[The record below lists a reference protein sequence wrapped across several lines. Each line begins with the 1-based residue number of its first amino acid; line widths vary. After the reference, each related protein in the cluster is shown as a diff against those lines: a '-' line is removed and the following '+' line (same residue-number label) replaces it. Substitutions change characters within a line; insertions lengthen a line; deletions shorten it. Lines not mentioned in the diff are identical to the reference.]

1 MGGISLQRLARQCRS
16 RVRRPDL
23 FPCRHSRGRGDR
35 EAASRG
41 GRALRT
47 ARETS
52 VIIRR
57 GDEFLMLHR
66 AIDDYWHVVA
76 GVVEDGETFAE
87 AAAREL
93 REETA
98 LDAPVVDV
106 RMPQGYRV
114 PDEMRSEYLTGVNQV
129 AIENFTVEV
138 PMGWEPVLNEEHDS
152 YKWLTRD
159 DAVAIAHWPETKE
172 VLTVLAE
179 STA

>member
-1 MGGISLQRLARQCRS
+1 
-16 RVRRPDL
+16 
-23 FPCRHSRGRGDR
+23 
-35 EAASRG
+35 
-41 GRALRT
+41 
-47 ARETS
+47 
-52 VIIRR
+52 
-57 GDEFLMLHR
+57 MLYCV
-66 AIDDYWHVVA
+66 IDDYWHLVV

-87 AAAREL
+87 VAAREL
-93 REETA
+93 REETG
-98 LDAPVVDV
+98 LEAPVVDV

>member
-1 MGGISLQRLARQCRS
+1 MGSGSLERLARR
-16 RVRRPDL
+16 RRGGVRRPDL
-23 FPCRHSRGRGDR
+23 FPGRYLRGRRDCQIAGG
-35 EAASRG
+35 G

-66 AIDDYWHVVA
+66 AVDDYWHVVA

-93 REETA
+93 REETG

-106 RMPQGYRV
+106 RIPQGYRV
-114 PDEMRSEYLTGVNQV
+114 PEQMRSEYLAGVDQV

-138 PMGWEPVLNEEHDS
+138 PRGWEPVLNEEHDS
-152 YKWLTRD
+152 YRWLTRD

-172 VLTVLAE
+172 VLTAIAE